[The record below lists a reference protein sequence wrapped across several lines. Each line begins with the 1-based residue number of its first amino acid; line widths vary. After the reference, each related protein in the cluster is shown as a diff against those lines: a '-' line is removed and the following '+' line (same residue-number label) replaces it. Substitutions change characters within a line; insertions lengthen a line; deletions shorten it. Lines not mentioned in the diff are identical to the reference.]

1 MTTGDDSAPE
11 LGFDFRDIVASAE
24 EHLTALK
31 DVQRRRAE
39 LVGEATVADKMVT
52 VHVNAQGVVIK
63 TEIDE
68 DFLDDYDL
76 EDLAGFITEAAQR
89 AAADVGRRGEEL
101 LAPLQEA
108 RMAMPSL
115 GDIIDGAPDL
125 RDFAITPEDVST
137 APPESRDRAT
147 ATHPGDG
154 TWR

>member
-101 LAPLQEA
+101 LAPLQL
-108 RMAMPSL
+108 SL
-115 GDIIDGAPDL
+115 IHI
-125 RDFAITPEDVST
+125 
-137 APPESRDRAT
+137 
-147 ATHPGDG
+147 
-154 TWR
+154 